1 MNRQSNETFGWTND
15 SYKNDKLE
23 NILYIVV

>member
-1 MNRQSNETFGWTND
+1 MNRQSNETFGWTYD

-23 NILYIVV
+23 NILNMVV